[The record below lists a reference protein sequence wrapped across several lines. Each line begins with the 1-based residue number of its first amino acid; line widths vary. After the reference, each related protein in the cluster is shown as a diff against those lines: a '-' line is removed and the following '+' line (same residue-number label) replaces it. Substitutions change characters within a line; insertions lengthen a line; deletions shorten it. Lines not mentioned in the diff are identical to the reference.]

1 MNLRRKVLS
10 LLLSAYVLFLLDLA
24 LLRFHNR
31 NPGHNAV
38 PLHSI
43 IGDWKSGGPPFV
55 VNFVGNI
62 VAFIPIG
69 MIPSLAWPRRAGAW
83 QAALFSL
90 AFSAMI
96 EVVQYTSGCRVADVD
111 DLILNTLGGLLGYGV
126 LALSLRL
133 MRPASGKDDRAAVK
147 GSIQDNKLKI
157 QDGY

>member
-31 NPGHNAV
+31 NPVHNAV
-38 PLHSI
+38 PLYSI

-69 MIPSLAWPRRAGAW
+69 MIPSLAWPRRTAPGRRPCSAW
-83 QAALFSL
+83 P
-90 AFSAMI
+90 SA
-96 EVVQYTSGCRVADVD
+96 R
-111 DLILNTLGGLLGYGV
+111 
-126 LALSLRL
+126 
-133 MRPASGKDDRAAVK
+133 
-147 GSIQDNKLKI
+147 
-157 QDGY
+157 